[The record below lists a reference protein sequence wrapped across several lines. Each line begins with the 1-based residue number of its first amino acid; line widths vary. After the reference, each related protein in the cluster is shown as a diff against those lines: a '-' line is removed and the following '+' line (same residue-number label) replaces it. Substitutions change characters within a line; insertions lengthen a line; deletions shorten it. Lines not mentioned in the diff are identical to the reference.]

1 MFPPEIWTRIMEW
14 VDEDSATLGALVQVS
29 HIIRELVYDLR
40 PMSHPHR
47 FLWLARHGFL
57 RREHLP
63 GRLLGRAR
71 ASPALRM
78 VAVKSG
84 CPETIR
90 LICGQPRRSGL
101 PWLWRERLRVR
112 AGRRETTMDQAQ
124 RLAHRWTVQEVLW
137 TGNYGVLRESEDR
150 MWWSWDRGTDVVN
163 VHQTLVTGVGVGYPR
178 YSLYRGSY
186 NHGGLDRARKPI
198 PEGIRKVQLPPVID
212 VESLWKVWQA
222 SPELAADV
230 LERFVVCVY
239 GVYPQTRMPG
249 FAEFLRDRAGKRPRF
264 RAVGLD
270 GCEYYTLNY
279 VTSWDRVRVLL
290 MAHGLEPP
298 EKYARESI
306 LPNYSCRD
314 LVQFVYPGRTPRMP
328 TDPEAVEWLI
338 SARYFD
344 SRYAVNPSVVQ
355 LDRQLAHVMYP
366 DLVRRVMPDVWKQS
380 SLEMALRI
388 NPEFLVQFPD
398 TEVMIADMCSSC
410 SPASESDERPS
421 CIRDFRVIKNMET
434 LQRVMANGSYSESDC
449 VVCYIMR
456 DARFRYLGQSSY
468 NPDWAPR
475 CRGYG
480 WVLTHMLELHG
491 ETASML
497 LAEWW
502 RNTARAGQ
510 VKSPNE
516 YERQALIRAGYIHY
530 GSLPVFRN

>member
-1 MFPPEIWTRIMEW
+1 MFPPEIWTRIMGW
-14 VDEDSATLGALVQVS
+14 VDEDRATLGALAKVS
-29 HIIRELVYDLR
+29 HMMRELVCDLR
-40 PMSHPHR
+40 PVSHPHR
-47 FLWLARHGFL
+47 FLWLARHGLL
-57 RREHLP
+57 RLEHLP

-71 ASPALRM
+71 ASPAIRRA
-78 VAVKSG
+78 AVEGG

-90 LICGQPRRSGL
+90 LICQRL

-112 AGRRETTMDQAQ
+112 NGRRETPMDQAQ
-124 RLAHRWTVQEVLW
+124 RLVHRWTVQEVLW
-137 TGNYGVLRESEDR
+137 TGNYEILRESENR
-150 MWWSWDRGTDVVN
+150 IWWSWNRGTDVVN
-163 VHQTLVTGVGVGYPR
+163 VHQTLVTGVRAGYPR

-249 FAEFLRDRAGKRPRF
+249 FAEFLRDRAGKRPRL
-264 RAVGLD
+264 RVVARD
-270 GCEYYTLNY
+270 GCKYTLDY
-279 VTSWDRVRVLL
+279 VTSWDRVRILL

-298 EKYARESI
+298 GICAHTGI

-328 TDPEAVEWLI
+328 TDREAMKWLI

-344 SRYAVNPSVVQ
+344 SRYTVDPNVVQ
-355 LDRQLAHVMYP
+355 ADYQLAHVMYP
-366 DLVRRVMPDVWKQS
+366 DLVQHVTPDVWRQGT
-380 SLEMALRI
+380 LETALKI
-388 NPEFLVQFPD
+388 NPEYLVQFPD
-398 TEVMIADMCSSC
+398 TQVMVADMCSSC
-410 SPASESDERPS
+410 SPSS

-434 LQRVMANGSYSESDC
+434 LQRVMANGSYLDSDC
-449 VVCYIMR
+449 VVCHIMR
-456 DARFRYLGQSSY
+456 DSRFRYLGRLSY
-468 NPDWAPR
+468 DDLNWAPR

-491 ETASML
+491 EIVSKL

-502 RNTARAGQ
+502 RNIVREGP